1 MIWRKRFGG
10 GLEVLGILSERDS
23 RDICFA
29 DLLEYSR
36 DGEWGYETEKQDTTL
51 SNVIRGTDFSDV
63 TLLNL
68 DSLPKRYIENRKL
81 ESKQL
86 KADDIIIETAGGTEN
101 QPTGRTAI
109 IREALFKK
117 TSLPFVCASFS
128 RFLRVKKNL
137 CDPMYLYYYLGNM
150 YKEGQMSVFNVQ
162 HTGVSRFQY
171 TDFARSTIIHL
182 PSLFEQNTIAAFLS
196 VLDEKIALNHHL
208 NKTLEAVGQAVFRR
222 WFVDFEFPNEEGKP
236 YKSSGGEIV
245 HNEEL
250 GKATPKGWKVV
261 VITEV
266 TEVIDC
272 LHSKKPLRTE
282 TGPILLQVFN
292 IGQDGNLDLSDHYN
306 VSEEDYK
313 FWTRN
318 IEVKD
323 GDCVITNAGRV
334 GAVAQIPEGFH
345 FGIGR
350 NMTAI
355 RPIGIPPTYLI
366 NYLTS
371 KYGINEIQNNVD
383 TGTILDSLN
392 VKGIIKMRVLLPP
405 RHILDQ
411 YENFA
416 RPLRKHIE
424 ININQT
430 RTLSEIRDGLLPKL
444 MSGKIRVP
452 VPKENVEVQ

>member
-1 MIWRKRFGG
+1 MSEKSNFKQTEIGLIPEDWTVCNLAEHIEIIGG
-10 GLEVLGILSERDS
+10 GTPKTTIK
-23 RDICFA
+23 
-29 DLLEYSR
+29 EYWN
-36 DGEWGYETEKQDTTL
+36 GEIPWISVVDFVGDQRWIYETEKHITKKGLENSSTKLLHKGQL
-51 SNVIRGTDFSDV
+51 IISARGTVGELGQV
-63 TLLNL
+63 TRDMAFNQSCYGIDGKRDL
-68 DSLPKRYIENRKL
+68 DN
-81 ESKQL
+81 
-86 KADDIIIETAGGTEN
+86 D
-101 QPTGRTAI
+101 
-109 IREALFKK
+109 
-117 TSLPFVCASFS
+117 
-128 RFLRVKKNL
+128 
-137 CDPMYLYYYLGNM
+137 YLYYLLKQKV
-150 YKEGQMSVFNVQ
+150 KELQQKGHGAVFNTITKKTFNEILVAIPTLIEQ
-162 HTGVSRFQY
+162 QAI
-171 TDFARSTIIHL
+171 ARILSELDSKI
-182 PSLFEQNTIAAFLS
+182 SLNKQI
-196 VLDEKIALNHHL
+196 
-208 NKTLEAVGQAVFRR
+208 NKTLEAIGQEILKR

-236 YKSSGGEIV
+236 YKSSGGEMV

-250 GKATPKGWKVV
+250 GIAIPKGWKVV

-266 TEVIDC
+266 AEVIDC

-282 TGPILLQVFN
+282 TGPTLLQVFN
-292 IGQDGNLDLSDHYN
+292 IGQDDSLDLSDHYN

-355 RPIGIPPTYLI
+355 RPIRIPPTYLI

-405 RHILDQ
+405 KTILDQ
-411 YENFA
+411 YETLA
-416 RPLRKHIE
+416 RPFRKHIE
-424 ININQT
+424 IDINQ
-430 RTLSEIRDGLLPKL
+430 RLTLSEIRDSLLPKL
-444 MSGKIRVP
+444 MSGRIRIP
-452 VPKENVEVQ
+452 IKKETSEAQE